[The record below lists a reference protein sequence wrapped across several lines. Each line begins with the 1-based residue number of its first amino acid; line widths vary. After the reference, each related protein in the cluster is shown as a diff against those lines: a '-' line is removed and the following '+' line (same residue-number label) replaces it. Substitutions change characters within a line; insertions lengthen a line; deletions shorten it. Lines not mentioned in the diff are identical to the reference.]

1 MIYQPSVYTVAFPKN
16 VHFSLSFLFGFAV
29 FLFQDITTKING
41 FSFNLAASDL
51 SYGTQDPCCIM
62 WELLLRHRD
71 SSWRHVGCSSWSRR
85 ALELRHTGSRVG
97 LSSVAVVWAQFLCYV
112 WDLSS
117 QTRDSACVPDIARQI
132 RNRWTTKEVPKCI
145 FFFKEWLTNYQ
156 CSWPLKKWG
165 PWAPIPIHH
174 HTSSGKS
181 LYSFIVSTLS
191 VVLHFWIQ
199 STADHIALYLL
210 LKKFHVR
217 SIHAV
222 QTRVVQRSAVNSNI
236 LISTVFIFF
245 WGSFQYIL
253 T

>member
-1 MIYQPSVYTVAFPKN
+1 MDFLLIWLRQILVMALRILVA
-16 VHFSLSFLFGFAV
+16 SCGSFCCVTETLAGVMWAAV
-29 FLFQDITTKING
+29 VEVG
-41 FSFNLAASDL
+41 
-51 SYGTQDPCCIM
+51 
-62 WELLLRHRD
+62 EL
-71 SSWRHVGCSSWSRR
+71 SSWGTR
-85 ALELRHTGSRVG
+85 APEWGSAVWQSCG
-97 LSSVAVVWAQFLCYV
+97 LSS
-112 WDLSS
+112 
-117 QTRDSACVPDIARQI
+117 SAMCGILVPRLGIQPVSPTLQGRFVTAGPPRKSL
-132 RNRWTTKEVPKCI
+132 NAF

-181 LYSFIVSTLS
+181 LYSFIVSTRS
-191 VVLHFWIQ
+191 AVLHFWIQ

-210 LKKFHVR
+210 LKKFHVQ